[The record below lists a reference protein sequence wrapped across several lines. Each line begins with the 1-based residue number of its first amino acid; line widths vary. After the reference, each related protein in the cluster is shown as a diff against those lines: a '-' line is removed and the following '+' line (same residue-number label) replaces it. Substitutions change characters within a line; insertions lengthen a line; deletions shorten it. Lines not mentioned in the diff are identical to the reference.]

1 MDTNAPAFYL
11 ASAAEAKRPCP
22 RYGQCPVAQCLLC
35 CARPAFS
42 VCGSCA
48 TLSILSEV
56 KPLTGEPDAG
66 EPPVRFG
73 GRGNHSFSLPLLDGG
88 AAAKR
93 ISCQKTTTSSSS
105 GAATT
110 VWSRHRISPRQA

>member
-73 GRGNHSFSLPLLDGG
+73 GRGNHSFSLPLLWGGG
-88 AAAKR
+88 AASERPLLVRPHHRALFIFP
-93 ISCQKTTTSSSS
+93 ISHGRT
-105 GAATT
+105 GG
-110 VWSRHRISPRQA
+110 

>member
-48 TLSILSEV
+48 TLSILSEG

-73 GRGNHSFSLPLLDGG
+73 GRGNHSFSLPLLESHK
-88 AAAKR
+88 AAFAEGLRARTVKH
-93 ISCQKTTTSSSS
+93 CHLAVTSVVS
-105 GAATT
+105 
-110 VWSRHRISPRQA
+110 VM